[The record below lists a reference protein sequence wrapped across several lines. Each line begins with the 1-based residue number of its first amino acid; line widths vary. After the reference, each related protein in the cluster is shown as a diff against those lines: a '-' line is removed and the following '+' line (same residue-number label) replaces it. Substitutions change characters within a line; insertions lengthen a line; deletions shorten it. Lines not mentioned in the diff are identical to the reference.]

1 MNEEDKK
8 EIIEEFKNGNGAK
21 RLDLWDYA
29 CQQQLIWEQIIL
41 DIQNIARE
49 QGVDK
54 KLDELVEQELKKTES
69 EG

>member
-8 EIIEEFKNGNGAK
+8 EFLTEFKNGDGAK

-29 CQQQLIWEQIIL
+29 IQQQVIWEDIIVEM
-41 DIQNIARE
+41 QKIARE

-54 KLDELVEQELKKTES
+54 QLEKMMDEDLKNA
-69 EG
+69 

>member
-8 EIIEEFKNGNGAK
+8 ELLNEFKNGDGGK

-29 CQQQLIWEQIIL
+29 IQQQVIWEDII
-41 DIQNIARE
+41 IEMQKIARE

-54 KLDELVEQELKKTES
+54 ELEKMMDEDLKNA
-69 EG
+69 

>member
-8 EIIEEFKNGNGAK
+8 QLLGDFKKADGTK

-29 CQQQLIWEQIIL
+29 LEQQVLWEKIIAEM
-41 DIQNIARE
+41 QTIARD

-54 KLDELVEQELKKTES
+54 KLEKMIDEDMKNS
-69 EG
+69 G

>member
-8 EIIEEFKNGNGAK
+8 ELLKEFKNGDGAK

-29 CQQQLIWEQIIL
+29 IQQQVIWENIIIEL
-41 DIQNIARE
+41 QKIARE

-54 KLDELVEQELKKTES
+54 QLEKMMDEDLKNA
-69 EG
+69 